1 MNPVIK
7 NLVDHYSERSYLSKP
22 VPDDVLDRIIETAY
36 RAPTS
41 VNSQQV
47 SVIVSRDAQARKRIS
62 ELAGG
67 QPWIAQ
73 APVFLTLV
81 LDMYKTQQG
90 MALNGEQQKAHLSVE
105 SLISG
110 STDVGIAL
118 ASIMS
123 AARSE
128 GLGIVPIGGIRRH
141 PEAIVELLDL
151 PEHTFPVAGVV
162 IGYVDKPSARKPRL
176 PLQTFRHEETYQR
189 EGLETHIQA
198 YNAQL
203 MQHWQTVNRGE
214 GVNWSE
220 SMGAYYKNIYYPAVC
235 PALLKQGFEFDK

>member
-7 NLVDHYSERSYLSKP
+7 NLVEHYSERSFLNKAI
-22 VPDDVLDRIIETAY
+22 PDEVLDRIIETAY

-47 SVIVSRDAQARKRIS
+47 SVIVSRDAEARKKIA

-90 MALNGEQQKAHLSVE
+90 MALNGEQQIAHNSVE

-128 GLGIVPIGGIRRH
+128 GLGIVPIGGIRRD
-141 PEAIVELLDL
+141 PEAIVHLLDL

-162 IGYVDKPSARKPRL
+162 IGYVDRPSERKPRL
-176 PLQTFRHEETYQR
+176 PMQTFRHEESYQR
-189 EGLETHIQA
+189 EGLENHIQH
-198 YNAQL
+198 YNDRL
-203 MQHWQTVNRGE
+203 MQHWQSVGRGE
-214 GVNWSE
+214 GLNWSE

-235 PALLKQGFEFDK
+235 PALLKQGFKFDK